1 MANITYSAPVRGID
15 KSLYFNHMMKTGGRS
30 AFEALR
36 CWKADANQ
44 RGGVSFRLTTKHA
57 VCDFTDWNYSCTII
71 REPLERLLSH
81 YRMILGN
88 LRRFI
93 ENAKDYT
100 PKEPPIRGPKNEDS
114 MTWVQHGFNQFL
126 EIYPKEYREHQLY
139 FYSPSGKSGE
149 AFDNIIKN
157 TQIILFDRR
166 QEGLDRFVEK
176 INRDLAHIN
185 RSVGQIQDQAPP
197 DWQTTKNVD
206 FKPSEEQVVKAKKY
220 LAEEYRFYEMVLDY
234 YNKEE
239 L

>member
-1 MANITYSAPVRGID
+1 MTSTTYV
-15 KSLYFNHMMKTGGRS
+15 KYLYFNHMMKTGGRS
-30 AFEALR
+30 AFQALR
-36 CWKADANQ
+36 CWKADTNQ
-44 RGGVSFRLTTKHA
+44 SEGLKIRLTTKHE
-57 VCDFTDWNYSCTII
+57 VCDFLDWNYSCTVI

-81 YRMILGN
+81 YRMILRN
-88 LRRFI
+88 YRQFI
-93 ENAKDYT
+93 ENAKYYT
-100 PKEPPIRGPKNEDS
+100 SKKPIIGGPKNEDS
-114 MTWVQHGFNQFL
+114 MAWVQHGFNQFL

-139 FYSPSGKSGE
+139 FYSPSGKPEE
-149 AFDNIIKN
+149 AFYNIIKN

-206 FKPSEEQVVKAKKY
+206 FKPSEEQVAKAKKC
-220 LAEEYRFYEMVLDY
+220 LAREYRFYEMVLAY